1 MIGRVDQI
9 IRGRDGV
16 IRRAVIKYRNA
27 SENIQRETE
36 RSVRKLIRLYS
47 ADDPDLYQD
56 LGELQRRIDQ
66 LQGQLDDPPGVDQQ
80 QAGLLHGAIQGLQ
93 VQVRA
98 GQQGIGDLVEVEAQ
112 GVQAGSHGPGLQGD
126 AGVVQGGEL
135 KCQCCCQAHCK
146 VFFHN
151 CWGTRTHQAPTTSLF
166 ACQLES
172 RDFHE
177 VEYSENEEVS
187 DEETPDL
194 DDLTA
199 LIMSV
204 GLNLD

>member
-1 MIGRVDQI
+1 MIGRVDQV

-16 IRRAVIKYRNA
+16 IRRAVIRYRNA

-47 ADDPDLYQD
+47 VDDPDLYQD

-66 LQGQLDDPPGVDQQ
+66 LQGQLDGPPRVDQQ
-80 QAGLLHGAIQGLQ
+80 QAGLVHGAMQ
-93 VQVRA
+93 R
-98 GQQGIGDLVEVEAQ
+98 
-112 GVQAGSHGPGLQGD
+112 
-126 AGVVQGGEL
+126 GEL
-135 KCQCCCQAHCK
+135 KCQCCCQAQCK
-146 VFFHN
+146 VSFHN
-151 CWGTRTHQAPTTSLF
+151 CWGTRTYQGATTSMF
-166 ACQLES
+166 ACQLQS

-177 VEYSENEEVS
+177 VEYSKVEEVISNEEK
-187 DEETPDL
+187 PDP

-204 GLNLD
+204 GLSLD